1 MVKLIRLNTSN
12 NDAHFKA
19 SFDTDITINEN
30 SKIALKNLTFESD
43 FGTYT
48 SDSVSGIVEFKGD
61 ENIASNFTFSTVEQK
76 TYNRSN
82 QSELEQEVSNAY
94 NRTLFLDKLRG
105 KPDIYGEWKLSF
117 TEDLKY
123 VLEYRQTQAQHIFS
137 QYYINNALKPEPTYP
152 AEVWEQ
158 PSYPQNRFASN
169 ADFTTLSLSTGT
181 TLANDER
188 YSFIPKTG
196 LGLSKGTGVFYARI
210 KSSATDGANPNG
222 FSMGISFGNP
232 RPQDDVEVGT
242 IDDKERNLEITYKDV
257 NTNYF
262 FRQSNKDVASVET
275 DTGFSPFLVQG
286 GQADSHDI
294 VMFKIDNNANG
305 HKIVSG
311 HIYTSNGGSATEKL
325 VFTHHLTDK
334 ELEGTLTPYIYMRN
348 VIAKIELDL
357 IRFTPDPYFLVNGE
371 NIVFPDSQQD
381 SVAVAEDDATHN
393 FNEGNTNNNVIQKM
407 RTLIAIYYPN
417 TNGNRLL
424 DPRAGFV
431 SNYNPVFKMPGA
443 LAEVLGFNKLN
454 DTGQFLPKN
463 TPTENPTTLGYKIII
478 PESILNKPFNFL
490 DGRGDD
496 FIGLRFV
503 AKFQP
508 LFLRKDSYIVESMTL
523 PLLSYNSSIDRENTT
538 PRTAIQTMGS
548 RKNILATI
556 PQHTDSGLCQYEP
569 NEIVYIDIKNDNKLN
584 IRNLELRVL
593 DNNFEPIRIV
603 GEADLTLLIDN

>member
-1 MVKLIRLNTSN
+1 MVKLIRLNTANS
-12 NDAHFKA
+12 DSHFKA
-19 SFDTDITINEN
+19 NFDSDILIDAN
-30 SKIALKNLTFESD
+30 SKIALKNITFESD

-48 SDSVSGIVEFKGD
+48 SDSVSGILEFKGD
-61 ENIASNFTFSTVEQK
+61 ENIASNFLFSTVEQK

-82 QSELEQEVSNAY
+82 QTELEQEVSNAY

-105 KPDIYGEWKLSF
+105 HPEIYGEWKLTF
-117 TEDLKY
+117 TQDLKY

-137 QYYINNALKPEPTYP
+137 QYYINLPFKPEPTYP
-152 AEVWEQ
+152 AEIWEQ
-158 PSYPQNRFASN
+158 PGFPNNRFEPN
-169 ADFTTLSLSTGT
+169 ADYSSLSLSTGT
-181 TLANDER
+181 TLTNDER

-232 RPQDDVEVGT
+232 RPQDDVVVGSVE
-242 IDDKERNLEITYKDV
+242 DKERNLEITYKDV

-262 FRQSNKDVASVET
+262 FRSGNKDVASIEA

-286 GQADSHDI
+286 GAADSHDI

-305 HKIVSG
+305 HKIISG
-311 HIYTSNGGSATEKL
+311 HIYTSNGASGTEKL

-334 ELEGTLTPYIYMRN
+334 ELQGTLTPYIYMRN
-348 VIAKIELDL
+348 VAAKIELDL

-371 NIVFPDSQQD
+371 NIVYPDSQQD
-381 SVAVAEDDATHN
+381 SVAVAQDDATHN

-424 DPRAGFV
+424 NPFAGGA
-431 SNYNPVFKMPGA
+431 SNYTPQFKMPGA

-454 DTGQFLPKN
+454 DKGQFIPKN
-463 TPTENPTTLGYKIII
+463 TPTENPTTLGYKVII
-478 PESILNKPFNFL
+478 PDSILNKPSNLFNFL
-490 DGRGDD
+490 EKGDE

-508 LFLRKDSYIVESMTL
+508 LFLRKDSFIVETL
-523 PLLSYNSSIDRENTT
+523 SIPLESYNSSIDADN
-538 PRTAIQTMGS
+538 PNALQTNGS
-548 RKNILATI
+548 RRNILATI
-556 PQHTDSGLCQYEP
+556 PFTDNEALVQYEP
-569 NEIVYIDIKNDNKLN
+569 NEIVYIDIKNDTKLN
-584 IRNLELRVL
+584 LRNIEVRVL
-593 DNNFEPIRIV
+593 DNNFDPIRIV
-603 GEADLTLLIDN
+603 GECDLTLLVDN